1 MLSEFVNKITGIPID
16 TCDAFVSLFIAIPL
30 GVIYNKLFSY
40 IANNTKIPFSQQKL
54 YRCLYS
60 IITTLYLMWMYLDW
74 FGITNIL
81 FSIILAYS
89 LVKVFKPSVK
99 LSVVI
104 FVINIIHL
112 LIWYVTNRFY
122 FSRFFFFFFFFI
134 FFFIWFLIIFFFFSF
149 FFFFFHKFK
158 FKFHNY
164 NL

>member
-122 FSRFFFFFFFFI
+122 FSRFFFFF
-134 FFFIWFLIIFFFFSF
+134 
-149 FFFFFHKFK
+149 HKFK